1 MVGIKRGDYLPM
13 IIHMLS
19 LVGKRSMR
27 VNRRMAKPQS
37 RTISRSDDGVK

>member
-1 MVGIKRGDYLPM
+1 MVGIKRSDYLPM

-37 RTISRSDDGVK
+37 RTMVRSDDGVK